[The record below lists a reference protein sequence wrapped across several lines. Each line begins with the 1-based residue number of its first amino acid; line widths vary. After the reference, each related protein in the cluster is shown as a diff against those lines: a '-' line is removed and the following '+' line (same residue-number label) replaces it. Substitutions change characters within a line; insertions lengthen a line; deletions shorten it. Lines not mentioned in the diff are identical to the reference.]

1 MISRTFMGGEAYIHP
16 RLVAL
21 AAAAG
26 CVDAATFLGLD
37 GVFVANQT
45 GNTVLLGIAVSQGD
59 WEQVARAGGALAAFC
74 AGVLIA
80 AAALRGASRGWPARV
95 TTIVAAQAVA
105 LGALVLGWGPAPTI
119 VAIGVAA
126 AVMGAQSAATLH
138 TGASGI
144 TTTFVTGTLTRIFS
158 ELGGRPRAFSERT
171 AALIWGAYL
180 AGAVAGGLAER
191 VADARLA
198 VGVAAAGTAVVAISA
213 WRPAARRSRPR
224 R

>member
-1 MISRTFMGGEAYIHP
+1 MGGEAYIHW

-59 WEQVARAGGALAAFC
+59 WDQVARAGLALAAFC
-74 AGVLIA
+74 VGVVA
-80 AAALRGASRGWPARV
+80 AAAVLRGAAAGWPRRLTA
-95 TTIVAAQAVA
+95 IVAAQAV
-105 LGALVLGWGPAPTI
+105 VLGVLTLAWRPAPVV
-119 VAIGVAA
+119 VAIVVAA
-126 AVMGAQSAATLH
+126 IVMGAQSAATLH
-138 TGASGI
+138 TGANGV

-158 ELGGRPRAFSERT
+158 EVGGRTRAFSERT
-171 AALIWGAYL
+171 PALTWVAYL
-180 AGAVAGGLAER
+180 LGAVAGGLLER
-191 VADARLA
+191 AGGARLA
-198 VGVAAAGTAVVAISA
+198 VGVAAAATAAIALSA
-213 WRPAARRSRPR
+213 IAAPSPRAARRSRPR